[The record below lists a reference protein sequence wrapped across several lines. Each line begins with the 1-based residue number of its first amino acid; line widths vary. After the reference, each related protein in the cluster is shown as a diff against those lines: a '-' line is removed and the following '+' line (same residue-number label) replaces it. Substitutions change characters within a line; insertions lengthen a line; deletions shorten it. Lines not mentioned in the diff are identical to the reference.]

1 MKMLL
6 IALRNLFRNKRRT
19 VLTLAA
25 ISFGLSMMIWTVN
38 FQNGSYQMMI
48 DKTISTMAGHV
59 VIQAEGYQEEKE
71 PTLVVEGA
79 GGITE
84 ALRAEFPGAVVAPRI
99 FVGGLLMSASNSVGA
114 AVSGV
119 DGDAE
124 AQVQEIDE
132 KIVEGA
138 WLGNDPRE
146 ILIGRD
152 MADSL
157 EVGLDDKIIYM
168 GQNEGDEEMTSKLF
182 RVRGIFRT
190 GASELDGF
198 VAITHLE
205 SAQELLG
212 GGDVANMVTL
222 HFDDADSADAAIQ
235 QIEAMNLTEAE
246 ILHWREALTEIFALI
261 QMDRGGGDFM
271 LFIIGVIVAFGVLN
285 TLLMSVLERT
295 REFGVMLSLGMKP
308 RQIAWLVLLEG
319 LVLGTLGAIGGL
331 LLGLLMS
338 WPAVIYGIDFSKMMG
353 TEQMESGGISFDAH
367 MYGAWDPDRMA
378 VYFCGAVL
386 FCLLAAVYPA
396 WTISKLRPVE
406 ALRHH

>member
-1 MKMLL
+1 MKMLF
-6 IALRNLFRNKRRT
+6 IATRNLFRNKRRT
-19 VLTLAA
+19 ALTLAA
-25 ISFGLSMMIWTVN
+25 ISFGLAIMIWTVN
-38 FQNGSYQMMI
+38 FQSGAYQMMI
-48 DKTISTMAGHV
+48 DKAISSMAGHV

-71 PTLVVEGA
+71 PTLVVDDAGA
-79 GGITE
+79 VTE
-84 ALRAEFPGAVVAPRI
+84 ALRAEFPGAIVAPRI
-99 FVGGLLMSASNSVGA
+99 FVTGLLMSARNSVGA
-114 AVSGV
+114 AISGV

-138 WLGNDPRE
+138 WLDGDPKQ

-157 EVGLDDKIIYM
+157 EVGLGNKIVYM
-168 GQNEGDEEMTSKLF
+168 GQNEGDDELTSKLF

-212 GGDVANMVTL
+212 GGDVANMVTI
-222 HFDDADSADAAIQ
+222 HFDDADSANAAIQ
-235 QIEAMNLTEAE
+235 QIEAMDLTEAE

-261 QMDRGGGDFM
+261 QVDRSSGDVM

-308 RQIAWLVLLEG
+308 RQIALLVLSEG

-338 WPAVIYGIDFSKMMG
+338 WPSVIYGIDFSEMMG
-353 TEQMESGGISFDAH
+353 TEQMESGGISINAH
-367 MYGAWDPDRMA
+367 MYAAWDPDRMA
-378 VYFCGAVL
+378 LYVCGAVI
-386 FCLLAAVYPA
+386 FCLLASIYPA

-406 ALRHH
+406 ALRHY